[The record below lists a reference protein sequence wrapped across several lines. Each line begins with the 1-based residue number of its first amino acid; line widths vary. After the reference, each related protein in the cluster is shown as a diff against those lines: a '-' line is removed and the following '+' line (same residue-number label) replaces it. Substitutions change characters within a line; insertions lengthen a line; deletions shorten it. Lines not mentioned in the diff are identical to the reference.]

1 MSQGWPKVKGFVG
14 LHAKSY
20 TWMVAF
26 DVWARNFLC
35 CVYDSPG
42 LNRYYTNSLRRYHT
56 YQDRHKETTNYLNF
70 LVTSDTT
77 RVNCMYL
84 TKSFSRKTFVELLS
98 YLDSLLKS
106 KKDEDIHELYRS
118 WPVSDLLR
126 VQVRETQIKVVDF
139 LGLLYHYL
147 KSLVIKLLLTNR
159 SKERA
164 YDADK
169 LRSEAFNV
177 LLSMLEKYQLHHS
190 GFKVPFT
197 SQLMWLAKPKK
208 KEIVEY
214 EMWGFGEEAKILSL
228 DLTTLDGDDY
238 STTENRVIHLEA
250 IDKIQ
255 QASES
260 NSEAESDIA
269 KVEDALSYIP
279 TQLRDFLLAVTGLT
293 TYQGDSEQYQG

>member
-56 YQDRHKETTNYLNF
+56 YQDRHKETSNYLNF

-77 RVNCMYL
+77 RINCMYL

-118 WPVSDLLR
+118 WPVSDLLH

-293 TYQGDSEQYQG
+293 TYQGDSEQYQD

>member
-1 MSQGWPKVKGFVG
+1 MSPGWPKVKGFVG

-35 CVYDSPG
+35 CIYSSPG

-70 LVTSDTT
+70 LVTSDAT
-77 RVNCMYL
+77 RINCMYL
-84 TKSFSRKTFVELLS
+84 TKSFSRKTFVEMLS

-106 KKDEDIHELYRS
+106 KKEEDTHELYRS

-126 VQVRETQIKVVDF
+126 MQVHDTQEKVVEF

-228 DLTTLDGDDY
+228 DLTTIDGDDY

-255 QASES
+255 QASDS
-260 NSEAESDIA
+260 DSEAESDIA
-269 KVEDALSYIP
+269 KVEDALSCIP
-279 TQLRDFLLAVTGLT
+279 TQLRDFLFAITGLT
-293 TYQGDSEQYQG
+293 TYQGDSDQYQD